1 MKLGFFTANFSEKP
15 LEEVVKL
22 VSQYGYEKLEIPAY
36 EGNGQ
41 LETIDVIKGNYA
53 KDINKARSSSSPTPA
68 SPSAPLCW
76 SPSPK

>member
-22 VSQYGYEKLEIPAY
+22 VSQYGYETLEIPAY

-53 KDINKARSSSSPTPA
+53 RISIRWF
-68 SPSAPLCW
+68 LIMG
-76 SPSPK
+76 